1 MVLIMTRNDDCNDD
15 CDNDDDCEDYDCDDY
30 DCDDDDC
37 NGDYDCDDGYDALY
51 KMVAIEIITR
61 MSK

>member
-1 MVLIMTRNDDCNDD
+1 MALSGNKHLMVLIVTRNDDCNDD
-15 CDNDDDCEDYDCDDY
+15 CDNDDDCEDDD
-30 DCDDDDC
+30 
-37 NGDYDCDDGYDALY
+37 DCDDGYDALY